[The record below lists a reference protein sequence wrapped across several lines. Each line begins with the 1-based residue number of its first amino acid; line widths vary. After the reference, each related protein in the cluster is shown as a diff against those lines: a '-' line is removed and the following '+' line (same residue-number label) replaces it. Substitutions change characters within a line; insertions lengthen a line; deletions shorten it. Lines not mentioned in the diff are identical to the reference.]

1 MPELTARVRAH
12 FRAWACTF
20 ARPGWRAIGT
30 TAAGEQLVTATVESP
45 EEALRALLGSVATRA
60 TTVIL
65 ASDLAPLTPRQV
77 LPFVRSTP

>member
-12 FRAWACTF
+12 FRAWACTS

-45 EEALRALLGSVATRA
+45 EAALWALLGNVAER
-60 TTVIL
+60 
-65 ASDLAPLTPRQV
+65 
-77 LPFVRSTP
+77 RSS